1 MNTTIR
7 GFDVF
12 RIFRCGCSMV
22 LGLIVMYYGAAL
34 YGGIA
39 ATAHKL
45 YFVAPIFLGMAIGYS
60 MSLFAVREESKLN
73 RWSSYVAG
81 ALSLIGVILGNF
93 FTSLYMVLAE
103 EKSDPVSIYTITKR
117 LLPMICDYE
126 SWPIIFKLAFNDFG
140 LYEIICC
147 IMGSASGWGMFAKRR
162 IPSFGRT
169 LDKDEMS

>member
-1 MNTTIR
+1 MDEHTANTTIR
-7 GFDVF
+7 GGDVF
-12 RIFRCGCSMV
+12 RISRCCCSIV
-22 LGLIVMYYGAAL
+22 LGLFVMYYGAAL

-39 ATAHKL
+39 ATARKL
-45 YFVAPIFLGMAIGYS
+45 YFVAPIFLGIAIGYS

-81 ALSLIGVILGNF
+81 TLSLIGVILGNF

-103 EKSDPVSIYTITKR
+103 EKSDTVSIYTITKR
-117 LLPMICDYE
+117 LLPMIFDYE
-126 SWPIIFKLAFNDFG
+126 SWPIFFKLAFNDFG

-147 IMGSASGWGMFAKRR
+147 IMGSASGWGMFAQRQ

-169 LDKDEMS
+169 SD